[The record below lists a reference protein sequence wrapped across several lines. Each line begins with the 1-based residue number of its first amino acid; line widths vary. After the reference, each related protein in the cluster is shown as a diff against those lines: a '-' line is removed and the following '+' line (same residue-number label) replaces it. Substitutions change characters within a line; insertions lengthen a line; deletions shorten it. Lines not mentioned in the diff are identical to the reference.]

1 MWGPGRDPAL
11 DKRPIGARI
20 PGVTENASFMPVVK
34 RLARGWELFDGEVL
48 GMGTAFEAAMDAKAR
63 PG

>member
-1 MWGPGRDPAL
+1 
-11 DKRPIGARI
+11 
-20 PGVTENASFMPVVK
+20 MPVVK